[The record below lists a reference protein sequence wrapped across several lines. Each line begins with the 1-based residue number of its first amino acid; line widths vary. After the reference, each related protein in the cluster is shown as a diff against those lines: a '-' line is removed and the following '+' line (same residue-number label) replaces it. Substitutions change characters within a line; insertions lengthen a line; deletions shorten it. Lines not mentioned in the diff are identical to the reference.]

1 MGSLFEELDAR
12 EAASRARIEEL
23 RRQVAELT
31 QVIEHEEATLSR
43 LVITRE
49 TVTEILGP
57 APAPAEGAGE
67 GAGGGAGESST
78 QVGQEAG
85 AAVGSPIG
93 VLTVRPWQ
101 AGISAAVLPP
111 AYQDILEVFADQGA
125 GMLRA
130 GRVAAAVGLGSDKS
144 KIEGLRSKLNKL
156 AERGWLGLEGPG
168 MFVLPQRVAGS
179 VAGSVGK
186 PAR

>member
-31 QVIEHEEATLSR
+31 QAIEHEEATLSR

-57 APAPAEGAGE
+57 APAPAPAEGA
-67 GAGGGAGESST
+67 GAGESSA
-78 QVGQEAG
+78 QVGQEFG
-85 AAVGSPIG
+85 AAAGSPIG

-101 AGISAAVLPP
+101 AGISAAVLPR
-111 AYQDILEVFADQGA
+111 AYQDILEVFADHGA

-156 AERGWLGLEGPG
+156 AERGWLDLEGPG
-168 MFVLPQRVAGS
+168 MFVLPPRVAGS
-179 VAGSVGK
+179 VARSVGK
-186 PAR
+186 LAR

>member
-31 QVIEHEEATLSR
+31 QAVEHEEATLSR

-57 APAPAEGAGE
+57 APAEDA
-67 GAGGGAGESST
+67 GAGESST
-78 QVGQEAG
+78 QVGQESG
-85 AAVGSPIG
+85 AAAGSPIG
-93 VLTVRPWQ
+93 VLTVQPWQ
-101 AGISAAVLPP
+101 AGISAAVLPR
-111 AYQDILEVFADQGA
+111 AYQDILEVFADHGA

-168 MFVLPQRVAGS
+168 MFVLPPRVAPS
-179 VAGSVGK
+179 VAPSAGK
-186 PAR
+186 PAH

>member
-1 MGSLFEELDAR
+1 MFEELDAR

-57 APAPAEGAGE
+57 APAPAEGAG
-67 GAGGGAGESST
+67 AGESSAR
-78 QVGQEAG
+78 VGQESG

-101 AGISAAVLPP
+101 EGISTAVLPR
-111 AYQDILEVFADQGA
+111 AYQDILEVFADHGA

-168 MFVLPQRVAGS
+168 MFVLPLRVAGS
-179 VAGSVGK
+179 VAPSAGE

>member
-31 QVIEHEEATLSR
+31 QAIEHEEAMLSR

-49 TVTEILGP
+49 TVTGILG
-57 APAPAEGAGE
+57 PAPAEGAG
-67 GAGGGAGESST
+67 AGESLA
-78 QVGQEAG
+78 QAGQESG
-85 AAVGSPIG
+85 AAAGSPIG

-101 AGISAAVLPP
+101 AGISVAVLPR
-111 AYQDILEVFADQGA
+111 AYQDILEVFADHGA

-168 MFVLPQRVAGS
+168 MFVLPPWVAGS
-179 VAGSVGK
+179 VARSVGK

>member
-31 QVIEHEEATLSR
+31 QVIEYEEATLSR

-67 GAGGGAGESST
+67 GAGELSA
-78 QVGQEAG
+78 QVGQESG

-101 AGISAAVLPP
+101 AGISAAVLPR
-111 AYQDILEVFADQGA
+111 AYQDILEVFADHGA

-156 AERGWLGLEGPG
+156 AERGWLDLEGPG

-179 VAGSVGK
+179 VARSAGK

>member
-23 RRQVAELT
+23 RRRVAELT
-31 QVIEHEEATLSR
+31 QAIEHEEATLSR

-57 APAPAEGAGE
+57 APAEGAG
-67 GAGGGAGESST
+67 AGDSSA
-78 QVGQEAG
+78 QVGQESG
-85 AAVGSPIG
+85 AAAGSPIG

-101 AGISAAVLPP
+101 AGISAAVLPR
-111 AYQDILEVFADQGA
+111 AYQDILEVFADHGA

-156 AERGWLGLEGPG
+156 AERGWLDLEGPG
-168 MFVLPQRVAGS
+168 MFVLPPRVAGS
-179 VAGSVGK
+179 VARSVGK
-186 PAR
+186 PAH